1 MTRFNKPPGLT
12 DSPEGNASVKMSPRG
27 SKYARN
33 VSQTGCCELLF
44 ICNDF
49 MWQRR
54 MNYGFSFCF
63 FPWDLLWPGA
73 AKSCVFPIFQFPCV
87 SSYLSST
94 LFHRDISCFLQLNSL
109 KKKTSLIIRSSTNKW
124 FPHWTP
130 LKVLLKIYDTKFC
143 KQLLHTEGN
152 VFFSSIHPSLPPT
165 SNFGTA
171 VTFNCSIS
179 NYKTRIYTEFA

>member
-73 AKSCVFPIFQFPCV
+73 AKTCVFPIFQFPCV
-87 SSYLSST
+87 SSCFSST
-94 LFHRDISCFLQLNSL
+94 LFHRDISCFLQLKSKYDITELLEVLQINDFPTELLWRFYWKYMTQIFVNNYCTQKAMSFFHP
-109 KKKTSLIIRSSTNKW
+109 ST
-124 FPHWTP
+124 
-130 LKVLLKIYDTKFC
+130 
-143 KQLLHTEGN
+143 
-152 VFFSSIHPSLPPT
+152 HPSLPST

-179 NYKTRIYTEFA
+179 NYKTRIYNEFA